1 MHQMEKIIICI
12 SENNKSKI
20 LAFTISRL
28 NFLVRSN
35 KAQNIAETR
44 HIKIDVDKILSKFV
58 KYSRGS

>member
-1 MHQMEKIIICI
+1 MEKIIICI

-58 KYSRGS
+58 